1 MYLISV
7 FNSIIST
14 SINWDLFNHFHCL
27 YKFFSQ
33 KKLMLNSLLQTQ
45 FAEMETRE
53 EHGNALLING
63 EDMLARCGEGQ
74 ARSLKASLE
83 KLKEKMYDTRE
94 KAERKR

>member
-1 MYLISV
+1 
-7 FNSIIST
+7 
-14 SINWDLFNHFHCL
+14 
-27 YKFFSQ
+27 
-33 KKLMLNSLLQTQ
+33 
-45 FAEMETRE
+45 METRE

-94 KAERKR
+94 KAERKRWGYLILYLSKFLNVYCKKSHTLTKMTYR